1 MELFAFQAGNEI
13 LGIPPLQVVRV
24 VENVPITPVP
34 LMPPCYLG
42 LIYHRGEL
50 FDVVD
55 VSCLL
60 YLGTAVAR
68 NQPRIILTKWSDHR
82 LALVPDRILGLVW
95 PAEETEAESQQE
107 PHARHNVPPSPMP
120 SLEAEK
126 PPRQLSLDALRES
139 LEVQPYGSNQIL

>member
-1 MELFAFQAGNEI
+1 MKLFAFQAGNDN
-13 LGIPPLQVVRV
+13 LGIPPSQVVRI
-24 VENVPITPVP
+24 VESVPITPVP

-55 VSCLL
+55 VNCLL

-68 NQPRIILTKWSDHR
+68 NQPRIILTKWSDRR

-95 PAEETEAESQQE
+95 PAT
-107 PHARHNVPPSPMP
+107 NSPDAGSPKFDHHGSGKSATTAVM
-120 SLEAEK
+120 EVEK
-126 PPRQLSLDALRES
+126 PPRLLNLDALWES
-139 LEVQPYGSNQIL
+139 LETWFHGSG

>member
-1 MELFAFQAGNEI
+1 MELFAFQAGKQV
-13 LGIPPLQVVRV
+13 LGIPPREVIRV

-42 LIYHRGEL
+42 LIYHRGEV

-55 VSCLL
+55 VNCLL

-68 NQPRIILTKWSDHR
+68 NRPRIILTKWSSRR

-95 PAEETEAESQQE
+95 PASEAGNHTGSPAATQPQSQAPPVPMPEAE
-107 PHARHNVPPSPMP
+107 A
-120 SLEAEK
+120 
-126 PPRQLSLDALRES
+126 PPRPLSLDVLWES
-139 LEVQPYGSNQIL
+139 IEAQFDGSDEIL